1 VPTCVHISQ
10 LTVSCKRLEVCGH
23 ACRHSACHACQRKK
37 CGPKKSKV
45 QLSVFMIVRLERERT
60 CECKY
65 PQCHFGV
72 RACASAC
79 GACSVAG
86 AYGCSMCVCMS
97 AQRCECELLC
107 DVERLQ

>member
-1 VPTCVHISQ
+1 MPTCVNIS
-10 LTVSCKRLEVCGH
+10 R
-23 ACRHSACHACQRKK
+23 CHASGSKFK
-37 CGPKKSKV
+37 GMLAGTLHTMHASVKNAVPKKSRV

-72 RACASAC
+72 CACASAC
-79 GACSVAG
+79 GTCSVAG

-107 DVERLQ
+107 DVGRLQ

>member
-1 VPTCVHISQ
+1 MVPTCVHIS
-10 LTVSCKRLEVCGH
+10 R
-23 ACRHSACHACQRKK
+23 CHASGSKFEAMLAGTLHVMHVSVKSAVRT
-37 CGPKKSKV
+37 KSKV

-65 PQCHFGV
+65 PQCLFGV
-72 RACASAC
+72 CACASAC
-79 GACSVAG
+79 GACSVAD

-97 AQRCECELLC
+97 AQRCECELLF